1 VKYREEFERQVV
13 REDVWI
19 ATRDG
24 RTRLHARIWR
34 PADAVSD
41 PVPALLE
48 YLPYRKSDWTAPR
61 DAQRHPWYA
70 GHGYAS
76 VRVDIRGHGDSEGTP
91 GDEYDA
97 QELADGVDVVNWLA
111 AQPWCTG
118 KVGMF
123 GISWGGFNSLQIAA
137 LAPEPLKAIVTVCS
151 TDDRYDNDV
160 HYTGGAVLGI
170 DMLAWAGTMLAF
182 AARPPDPSVV
192 GTDRWLP
199 MWRERLDALE
209 PFLHTWLDH
218 QQRDDYWK
226 HGSVCE
232 DYDSIGAAVLAVGGW
247 HDPYRDAVLR
257 LVEHLPEDRV
267 RGLIGPWSHQYPDRG
282 LPPGPAIGFLQETL
296 RWWDQHLKGI
306 DTGVMREPLLR
317 AWVNDPVPPAT
328 SYEEMPGRWVGET
341 NWPSPNVTWDTR
353 RLGIGDTPGTSVL
366 VRSPQ
371 HTGLDAGRFFPFGNA
386 SDLAPDQREED
397 GRSVCFDSPVLEE
410 RVEILG
416 RPRVRLRLDSA
427 TPRAH
432 VIARLC
438 DVAPDG
444 SSTLVTRGVL
454 NLLSRHGRDKA
465 VEWNPGTHEDVE
477 FELNGIGYA
486 FPPGHRVRVA
496 VSDAY
501 WPWVWPHG
509 ERGELRVVPG
519 DSAVLLPV
527 RETSGEAQAIV
538 FEEPEQAPP
547 LPVTYDRPADPAPER
562 LVTHDVAKGEW
573 TLEVDP
579 NYGGSRTYPDGL
591 RYEESARETYRIRS
605 DDPLSA
611 RAVSEWRIRLRR
623 GAGGDE
629 WDAEIMARTELR
641 ATAAEFVM
649 DSRVEARANGET
661 VAKRAWHR
669 TTPRTSG

>member
-1 VKYREEFERQVV
+1 MKYREQFERQVV
-13 REDVWI
+13 HEDVWI
-19 ATRDG
+19 PTRDG

-34 PADAVSD
+34 PVDAESD

-61 DAQRHPWYA
+61 DTQRHPWYA

-137 LAPEPLKAIVTVCS
+137 LAPEPLKAVVTVCS

-182 AARPPDPSVV
+182 ASRPPDPANV
-192 GTDRWLP
+192 GADRWLP
-199 MWRERLDALE
+199 MWRERLDSLV

-218 QQRDDYWK
+218 QQRDAYWK

-232 DYDSIGAAVLAVGGW
+232 DYTAIDAAVLAVGGW
-247 HDPYRDAVLR
+247 NDPYRDTVLR
-257 LVEHLPEDRV
+257 LVEHLPTDRV

-296 RWWDQHLKGI
+296 RWWDQHLKGT

-317 AWVNDPVPPAT
+317 AWINDRVPPAT
-328 SYEEMPGRWVGET
+328 SYDVMPGRWVGDD
-341 NWPSPNVTWDTR
+341 NWPSPKVTWSERT
-353 RLGIGDTPGTSVL
+353 LAPGAHAPVL
-366 VRSPQ
+366 VRSPL

-386 SDLAPDQREED
+386 SDLPPDQREED
-397 GRSVCFDSPVLEE
+397 GRSVCFDSEPLTE

-427 TPRAH
+427 TARAN
-432 VIARLC
+432 VIVRLC

-444 SSTLVTRGVL
+444 ASTLVTRGVL
-454 NLLSRHGRDKA
+454 NLLSRNGRDQA
-465 VEWNPGTHEDVE
+465 VEWTPGTYEDVE
-477 FELNGIGYA
+477 VELTGIGYA

-509 ERGELRVVPG
+509 ERGELRVVPA

-527 RETSGEAQAIV
+527 RAAGEEPPIF

-547 LPVTYDRPADPAPER
+547 LPVTYDRPAEPRPER
-562 LVTHDVAKGEW
+562 LVTHDVAAGEW

-591 RYEESARETYRIRS
+591 RYEESARETYRVRG

-611 RAVSEWRIRLRR
+611 SAVSEWRIRLRR
-623 GAGGDE
+623 GEDF
-629 WDAEIMARTELR
+629 DAEIMARTELR
-641 ATAAEFVM
+641 ASAADFVM
-649 DSRVEARANGET
+649 DSRIEARANGET
-661 VAKRAWHR
+661 VVKRSWHH
-669 TTPRTSG
+669 TSARTSG